1 VEKSNK
7 SRVTDPKV
15 REIIACKKIELLEL
29 ETLRINARNARL
41 HDDDQIAQLMKSIE
55 QFGFTVPILIDENK
69 MVIAGHGRL
78 EALKRLGHKLAPVIL
93 INHLTENEKRAYIL
107 ADNQIPMLADWD
119 LTLLREELDFLDQ
132 EGFELEDIGFGDE
145 EIENTFA
152 AESEEYSKGLT
163 DENNIPEPPKKPN
176 SKLGDVYQLGAHR
189 LMCGDATNANQVEKL
204 FEGVKP
210 VLMVTD
216 PPYGV
221 NYEPE
226 WRNEAAEK
234 GKIAYAAR
242 ALGKV
247 ENDDRFD
254 WTEAIH
260 LFGGDVVYVWHAGV
274 YAAQVAETLNQAGY
288 EIRSQIIWAKQ
299 GLVISRGHYHWQHE
313 PCWYAVKK
321 GKTGHWSG
329 DRKQTT
335 LWQIPNRNPR
345 GGEIE
350 DSNTEHS
357 TQKPVECMRRPIVN
371 NTKRGD
377 VVYDAFLGSGTT
389 LIAAE
394 STERI
399 CYGME
404 IDPHYCDMAVK
415 RWEDFTGKEAQ
426 LLR

>member
-1 VEKSNK
+1 M
-7 SRVTDPKV
+7 
-15 REIIACKKIELLEL
+15 IACKKIEVVEIKK
-29 ETLRINARNARL
+29 LRINERNARL
-41 HDDDQIAQLMKSIE
+41 HSDDQIRQLMKSIE
-55 QFGFTVPILIDENK
+55 KFGFTVPILIDEKK

-78 EALKRLGHKLAPVIL
+78 EALKRLGHRKAPAIL
-93 INHLTENEKRAYIL
+93 LNHLTENEKRAYVL

-119 LTLLREELDFLDQ
+119 LTLLKEELDFLNQ
-132 EGFELEDIGFGDE
+132 EGFELEDIGFGNE
-145 EIENTFA
+145 EVQNIFET
-152 AESEEYSKGLT
+152 EEKEWKKGLT
-163 DENNIPEPPKKPN
+163 NENDIPDPPSKPKT
-176 SKLGDVYQLGAHR
+176 KLGDIYQLGSHR
-189 LMCGDATNANQVEKL
+189 LMCGDATNTGQVEKL
-204 FEGVKP
+204 LGGLKP

-247 ENDDRFD
+247 ENDDRVD
-254 WTEAIH
+254 WTEAIR
-260 LFGGDVVYVWHAGV
+260 LFDGDVAYVWHAGV
-274 YAAQVAETLNQAGY
+274 YAAQVADSLMRAGY

-335 LWQIPNRNPR
+335 LWQIANRNPR

-350 DSNTEHS
+350 DANTDHR

-371 NTKRGD
+371 NTKRGES
-377 VVYDAFLGSGTT
+377 VYDPFLGSGTS

-394 STERI
+394 STGRV

-404 IDPHYCDMAVK
+404 IDPRYCDMIVK
-415 RWEDFTGKEAQ
+415 RWEDFVGKKAQ
-426 LLR
+426 YA

>member
-1 VEKSNK
+1 MEKPNK
-7 SRVTDPKV
+7 SRIQ
-15 REIIACKKIELLEL
+15 EIIACKKIEVVEIKK
-29 ETLRINARNARL
+29 LRINERNARL
-41 HDDDQIAQLMKSIE
+41 HSDDQIRQLMNSIE
-55 QFGFTVPILIDENK
+55 KFGFTVPILIDEKK

-78 EALKRLGHKLAPVIL
+78 EALKRLGHKKAPVIL
-93 INHLTENEKRAYIL
+93 LSHLTENEKRAYVL

-119 LTLLREELDFLDQ
+119 LTLLKEELDFLNQ
-132 EGFELEDIGFGDE
+132 EGFELEDIGFGNDE
-145 EIENTFA
+145 VQDIFET
-152 AESEEYSKGLT
+152 EEKEWKKGLT
-163 DENNIPEPPKKPN
+163 DEDDVPDPPQKPKT
-176 SKLGDVYQLGAHR
+176 KLGDIYQLGSHR
-189 LMCGDATNANQVEKL
+189 LMCGDATNAGQVEKL
-204 FEGVKP
+204 LGGLKP
-210 VLMVTD
+210 MLMVTD

-247 ENDDRFD
+247 ENDDRVD
-254 WTEAIH
+254 WTDAIR
-260 LFGGDVVYVWHAGV
+260 LFDGDVAYVWHAGV
-274 YAAQVAETLNQAGY
+274 YAAQVAESLAKAGY

-335 LWQIPNRNPR
+335 LWQIANRNPR

-350 DSNTEHS
+350 DSNTDHS

-371 NTKRGD
+371 NTKRGEF
-377 VVYDAFLGSGTT
+377 VYDPFLGSGTS

-394 STERI
+394 STGRV

-404 IDPHYCDMAVK
+404 IDPRYCDMIVK
-415 RWEDFTGKEAQ
+415 RWEDFVGKKAQ
-426 LLR
+426 YA